1 MADVT
6 NYIDRL
12 VAELCPDGV
21 EYKPLGSFA
30 QLVRGSGMP
39 KTDFSESGVGAI
51 HYGQIYTKFG
61 TATAEVIAHVPEE
74 KAKKLAVVNPG
85 DVIVANTSENIED
98 VCKAVAWVGDS
109 DIVTGGHATVIKA
122 PEQNAKFI
130 SYYMATGQFNKDKR
144 RHAFGTK
151 VIDVAPKNLA
161 KIEFPIPPLE
171 IQEAIVEILD
181 KFTNLEAELEAE
193 LEARTL
199 QYEYYR
205 DSLFETLKDP
215 VNGLPVIANLVKEL
229 CPGGVKY
236 STLKSVSLKTT
247 NIKWERSEESEYRYI
262 DLSSVPTGGSSI
274 GDTEIINSENAPSR
288 ARQIVHTDDILF
300 GTTRPLLDRV
310 VIVPEEYNQQICST
324 GYAVIRPDM
333 NVIIPSYI
341 YHLLRAQNFSAY
353 VEKNQSGAAY
363 PAISFKSVMEYMIP
377 LPPLEIQ
384 QRIVDILDR
393 FDALTTSLSEGL
405 PAELAARRS
414 QYEYYRDQLL
424 SFPRKGEN
432 Q

>member
-1 MADVT
+1 MAEVT

-12 VAELCPDGV
+12 VAELCPEGV
-21 EYKPLGSFA
+21 EYRPLESLGKRNKGTAITASKMRSLEPGNKDLRIFAAGSTFVDTDSSNIPAKDILHGPAIIVKSRGYIGFEYYEKSFTHKNEMWSYTLDSNIVNQKFIYYYLLTQAYYLQELARSKSVKLPQLSVKDTDSLEVPVPPLEIQEAIVEILDKFTNLEAELEAELEARTLQYEYYRDSLFESLDCPRVPLGSFA
-30 QLVRGSGMP
+30 RLVRGSGMP

-61 TATAEVIAHVPEE
+61 TATAEVIAHVPED

-85 DVIVANTSENIED
+85 DVIVANTSENLED
-98 VCKAVAWVGDS
+98 VCKAVAWVGES

-161 KIEFPIPPLE
+161 KIEFP
-171 IQEAIVEILD
+171 
-181 KFTNLEAELEAE
+181 
-193 LEARTL
+193 
-199 QYEYYR
+199 
-205 DSLFETLKDP
+205 
-215 VNGLPVIANLVKEL
+215 
-229 CPGGVKY
+229 
-236 STLKSVSLKTT
+236 
-247 NIKWERSEESEYRYI
+247 
-262 DLSSVPTGGSSI
+262 
-274 GDTEIINSENAPSR
+274 
-288 ARQIVHTDDILF
+288 
-300 GTTRPLLDRV
+300 
-310 VIVPEEYNQQICST
+310 
-324 GYAVIRPDM
+324 
-333 NVIIPSYI
+333 
-341 YHLLRAQNFSAY
+341 
-353 VEKNQSGAAY
+353 
-363 PAISFKSVMEYMIP
+363 
-377 LPPLEIQ
+377 LPPLEEQ

-393 FDALTTSLSEGL
+393 FDSLTTSLSEGL

-424 SFPRKGEN
+424 TFPRKGEN

>member
-1 MADVT
+1 MVEVT

-21 EYKPLGSFA
+21 EYRPLGSLGKRNKGTAITASKMRSLEPGNKDLRIFAAGSTFVDTDSSNIPAKDILQGPAIIVKSRGYIGFEYYEKSFTHKNEMWSYILDSSIVDQKFIYYYLLTQAYYLQELARSKSVKLPQLSVKDTDSLEVPVPPLEIQQAIVEILDKFTNLEAELEAELEARTLQYEYYRDSLFEALDCPRVPLGSFA

-85 DVIVANTSENIED
+85 DVIVANTSENLED

-161 KIEFPIPPLE
+161 KIEFPVPSLE
-171 IQEAIVEILD
+171 E
-181 KFTNLEAELEAE
+181 
-193 LEARTL
+193 
-199 QYEYYR
+199 
-205 DSLFETLKDP
+205 
-215 VNGLPVIANLVKEL
+215 
-229 CPGGVKY
+229 
-236 STLKSVSLKTT
+236 
-247 NIKWERSEESEYRYI
+247 
-262 DLSSVPTGGSSI
+262 
-274 GDTEIINSENAPSR
+274 
-288 ARQIVHTDDILF
+288 
-300 GTTRPLLDRV
+300 
-310 VIVPEEYNQQICST
+310 
-324 GYAVIRPDM
+324 
-333 NVIIPSYI
+333 
-341 YHLLRAQNFSAY
+341 
-353 VEKNQSGAAY
+353 
-363 PAISFKSVMEYMIP
+363 
-377 LPPLEIQ
+377 Q

-393 FDALTTSLSEGL
+393 FDALTSSLSEGL

-424 SFPRKGEN
+424 TFPRKGEN

>member
-1 MADVT
+1 MADVM

-21 EYKPLGSFA
+21 EYRPLGEIADIGTGKSDKKDAQESGQYPFYVRSKIILRSSKYLYDETAIVIPGEGGVGEIFHFVSGKYDLHQRAYRISFTVDEMNPKFGYYYISSFFKEYINRHAVEATVKSIRKPMLVKFEVPVPPLEIQEAIVEILDKFTNLEAELEAELEARTLQYEYYRDSLFEALDCPRVPLGSFA

-61 TATAEVIAHVPEE
+61 TATAEVITHVPEE

-85 DVIVANTSENIED
+85 DVIVANTSENLED

-130 SYYMATGQFNKDKR
+130 SYYMATGRFNKDKR

-161 KIEFPIPPLE
+161 KIEFPVPPLE
-171 IQEAIVEILD
+171 E
-181 KFTNLEAELEAE
+181 
-193 LEARTL
+193 
-199 QYEYYR
+199 
-205 DSLFETLKDP
+205 
-215 VNGLPVIANLVKEL
+215 
-229 CPGGVKY
+229 
-236 STLKSVSLKTT
+236 
-247 NIKWERSEESEYRYI
+247 
-262 DLSSVPTGGSSI
+262 
-274 GDTEIINSENAPSR
+274 
-288 ARQIVHTDDILF
+288 
-300 GTTRPLLDRV
+300 
-310 VIVPEEYNQQICST
+310 
-324 GYAVIRPDM
+324 
-333 NVIIPSYI
+333 
-341 YHLLRAQNFSAY
+341 
-353 VEKNQSGAAY
+353 
-363 PAISFKSVMEYMIP
+363 
-377 LPPLEIQ
+377 Q

-393 FDALTTSLSEGL
+393 FDSLTTSLSEGL

-424 SFPRKGEN
+424 TFPRKGDN

>member
-21 EYKPLGSFA
+21 EYRSLGDVVEYAKKREKDGTGVHLYVGVENLKSDFLGCSPVNGSKGGIIFQKDDILLGNIRPYLKKMWLSNVEGVSSPDVLVLRIQENEEDNIVAKYLYYILSSSKFVAYNISHSRGGKMPRGNKAKILEFEFPVPPLEIQEALVEILDKFTNLEAELEAELEARTLQYEYYRDSLFEALDCPRVPLGSFA
-30 QLVRGSGMP
+30 RLVRGSGMP

-61 TATAEVIAHVPEE
+61 TATAEVIAHVPED

-85 DVIVANTSENIED
+85 DVIVANTSENLED
-98 VCKAVAWVGDS
+98 VCKAVAWVGES

-122 PEQNAKFI
+122 PEQSAKFI
-130 SYYMATGQFNKDKR
+130 SYYMATGRFNKDKR

-161 KIEFPIPPLE
+161 KIEFPVPPLE
-171 IQEAIVEILD
+171 E
-181 KFTNLEAELEAE
+181 
-193 LEARTL
+193 
-199 QYEYYR
+199 
-205 DSLFETLKDP
+205 
-215 VNGLPVIANLVKEL
+215 
-229 CPGGVKY
+229 
-236 STLKSVSLKTT
+236 
-247 NIKWERSEESEYRYI
+247 
-262 DLSSVPTGGSSI
+262 
-274 GDTEIINSENAPSR
+274 
-288 ARQIVHTDDILF
+288 
-300 GTTRPLLDRV
+300 
-310 VIVPEEYNQQICST
+310 
-324 GYAVIRPDM
+324 
-333 NVIIPSYI
+333 
-341 YHLLRAQNFSAY
+341 
-353 VEKNQSGAAY
+353 
-363 PAISFKSVMEYMIP
+363 
-377 LPPLEIQ
+377 Q

-393 FDALTTSLSEGL
+393 FDSLTTSLSEGL

-424 SFPRKGEN
+424 TFPRKGDN

>member
-1 MADVT
+1 MAEVT

-12 VAELCPDGV
+12 VAELCPEGV

-30 QLVRGSGMP
+30 RLVRGSGMP

-85 DVIVANTSENIED
+85 DVIVANTSENLED

-161 KIEFPIPPLE
+161 KIEFPVPPLE

-205 DSLFETLKDP
+205 DSLFEALDCPRVPLDSFAKIKNGKTYKDFGAGNIPVYGSGGIMTYVDRFSYNKPTVLIPRKGSLGNLFYLEEPFWNVDTIFYTEIDEEQVIPKFLYYFLKTAHLEDL
-215 VNGLPVIANLVKEL
+215 NTA
-229 CPGGVKY
+229 GGVP
-236 STLKSVSLKTT
+236 SLTQKVL
-247 NIKWERSEESEYRYI
+247 NKVLIPVPSLEE
-262 DLSSVPTGGSSI
+262 
-274 GDTEIINSENAPSR
+274 
-288 ARQIVHTDDILF
+288 
-300 GTTRPLLDRV
+300 
-310 VIVPEEYNQQICST
+310 
-324 GYAVIRPDM
+324 
-333 NVIIPSYI
+333 
-341 YHLLRAQNFSAY
+341 
-353 VEKNQSGAAY
+353 
-363 PAISFKSVMEYMIP
+363 
-377 LPPLEIQ
+377 Q

-393 FDALTTSLSEGL
+393 FDALTSSLSEGL
-405 PAELAARRS
+405 PAELAVRRN